1 MEKKRAES
9 KQLEAEERRMKEM
22 DFSFQQ
28 VNDYPLSDKTLVV
41 NPQAIPLTVDDLPA
55 TDITDI

>member
-1 MEKKRAES
+1 MDKKRNSED
-9 KQLEAEERRMKEM
+9 LEAEVRRAKEM

-41 NPQAIPLTVDDLPA
+41 SPQTIPLTTEEISKA
-55 TDITDI
+55 EITDI